1 MEGLRNILKGNNR
14 SMLMALAILWVI
26 AFHFAM
32 YGNLLRYPLVDFI
45 AGQGYLGVDVF
56 FFLSAYGLCFSFNSN
71 TPGEFYKRR
80 FIKLYP
86 VYLVFLAAYLLFFS
100 KGLAI
105 SWWKFLLLQVSG
117 LSSFSSLEIE
127 WFIPALTILY
137 LTFPLLYR
145 LVEKVYGWGLAAC
158 SVLFLLSVAGG
169 YLLSGSVLCL
179 FPLRFPIIIL
189 GIMTYL
195 AMRDDNLR
203 FLCGIYVLAAVAGVL
218 CTGLSRINVS
228 LSGSL
233 VVPLLLFGLGQT
245 GLRAPDWK
253 VMTFV
258 GAHTLEIYLAQNLA
272 FNHYMS
278 SSPLPFVTNS
288 LVSIGIVLAGSAILI
303 VVQNLPKWIKACFQS

>member
-1 MEGLRNILKGNNR
+1 MDSCN
-14 SMLMALAILWVI
+14 S
-26 AFHFAM
+26 
-32 YGNLLRYPLVDFI
+32 PL
-45 AGQGYLGVDVF
+45 
-56 FFLSAYGLCFSFNSN
+56 
-71 TPGEFYKRR
+71 
-80 FIKLYP
+80 
-86 VYLVFLAAYLLFFS
+86 
-100 KGLAI
+100 
-105 SWWKFLLLQVSG
+105 
-117 LSSFSSLEIE
+117 
-127 WFIPALTILY
+127 
-137 LTFPLLYR
+137 
-145 LVEKVYGWGLAAC
+145 
-158 SVLFLLSVAGG
+158 
-169 YLLSGSVLCL
+169 
-179 FPLRFPIIIL
+179 
-189 GIMTYL
+189 YL